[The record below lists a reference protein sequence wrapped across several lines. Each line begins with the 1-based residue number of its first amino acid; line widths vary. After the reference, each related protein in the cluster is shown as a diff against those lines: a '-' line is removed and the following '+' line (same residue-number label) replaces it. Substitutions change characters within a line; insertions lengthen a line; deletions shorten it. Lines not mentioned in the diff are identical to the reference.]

1 MNKLASGQEGNVYL
15 LNNKKIL
22 KHRKINTDDKEF
34 KIQQILYGIVP
45 EHIIKPIDQFRT
57 LNGKPIFLMDYLRAK
72 TFKEFVSNPESF
84 RDFPNIMIE
93 LLCKVMTVLDRIY
106 KIYPSFRHN
115 DLHGENI
122 MITEDQSVYIA
133 DFGKSRMDLTGV
145 DHMDVYENYGIVPI
159 SDPRYDYHFFIN
171 NCYLLSPPGSKI
183 KTMIELV
190 IPPEY
195 LGRESPFINNFRL
208 RPYMEHKNLPKRSKL
223 VKIFC
228 AKY

>member
-93 LLCKVMTVLDRIY
+93 FFC
-106 KIYPSFRHN
+106 F
-115 DLHGENI
+115 
-122 MITEDQSVYIA
+122 
-133 DFGKSRMDLTGV
+133 F
-145 DHMDVYENYGIVPI
+145 
-159 SDPRYDYHFFIN
+159 SD
-171 NCYLLSPPGSKI
+171 SS
-183 KTMIELV
+183 
-190 IPPEY
+190 
-195 LGRESPFINNFRL
+195 
-208 RPYMEHKNLPKRSKL
+208 
-223 VKIFC
+223 IFE
-228 AKY
+228 K